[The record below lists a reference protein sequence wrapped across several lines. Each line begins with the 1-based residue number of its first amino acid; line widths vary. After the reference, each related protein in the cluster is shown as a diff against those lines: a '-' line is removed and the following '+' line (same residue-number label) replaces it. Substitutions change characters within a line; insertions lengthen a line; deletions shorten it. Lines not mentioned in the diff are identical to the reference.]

1 MKNKY
6 LQKILDLK
14 AKKKTYLDAAAAAN
28 DKGDITAYDAA
39 MQNVANVQAEIDR
52 TQAIVDA
59 MDDSSAGTPTPTP
72 VPATAASPAS
82 SIRASNEYANA
93 FAWALAHGVNP
104 GNAREVSDDR
114 KGILMAALTE
124 TGGTPEGANGGFL
137 VPEDVETRI
146 RELRR
151 ALNPLADLFTVETV
165 TTRTGFRVLDTAPNK
180 GFTKISEMGEVA
192 KDDQPA
198 FTRVPFAV
206 EDYAGIL
213 PISNDLLEDNTAG
226 LLAYLARWF
235 AKKGVLTENAVLYPM
250 LRGLPAT
257 KVSASMEIIS
267 IKTAL
272 NLMLDP
278 AISVDA
284 KLITNQA
291 GLNTLDNLMD
301 DSGNPLLQPD
311 LTQPTRMVFAG
322 RPVHVYPNSQMPNL
336 NEGAPLYIGDPRQ
349 LATLFRRKGLEVAST
364 TIGGNAWSTNSTEM
378 RGIMRL
384 CATKFDTDAVKAL
397 TLPTP

>member
-1 MKNKY
+1 MKNQY

-14 AKKKTYLDAAAAAN
+14 AKKKTHLDAAAAAN

-39 MQNVANVQAEIDR
+39 MQDVANVQAEIDR

-59 MDDSSAGTPTPTP
+59 MDNSSAGTSTPTP
-72 VPATAASPAS
+72 VPETAATPAS
-82 SIRASNEYANA
+82 NIRSSNEYANA
-93 FAWALAHGVNP
+93 FAWALRNGVNP

-180 GFTKISEMGEVA
+180 GFTKISEMGEA
-192 KDDQPA
+192 PKDDQPA
-198 FTRVPFAV
+198 FTRVPFTV

-213 PISNDLLEDNTAG
+213 PISNDLLADNTAG

-250 LRGLPAT
+250 LSGLSAT
-257 KVSASMEIIS
+257 NVAVGKEITM
-267 IKTAL
+267 IKLVL
-272 NLMLDP
+272 NGMLDP

-284 KLITNQA
+284 KLITNQS
-291 GLNTLDNLMD
+291 GLAILDILTD
-301 DSGNPLLQPD
+301 DVGRPLLQPD
-311 LTQPTRMVFAG
+311 LTQPNHMMFAG
-322 RPVHVYPNSQMPNL
+322 RPVHVYSNGQMPNL
-336 NEGAPLYIGDPRQ
+336 EAYAPLYIGDPRQ
-349 LATLFRRKGLEVAST
+349 LATLFRRNGLEVAST
-364 TIGGNAWSTNSTEM
+364 TIGGSAWSTNSTEM

-384 CATKFDTDAVKAL
+384 CASQFDTDAVKVL
-397 TLPTP
+397 TLPIA